1 MEVNFGRNA
10 WCVVSEQ
17 HLEIFWAPWS
27 FCSHWFL
34 LSDWAV
40 LEVNTC
46 RVYMKAVATWRFVS
60 PEAFT
65 DLCVQVRPASWRG
78 HRKPRTLHAVSRVNG
93 DDEGPQMFNHL
104 RPASIASK
112 TQITKEKKTWP
123 SQTSNKRE
131 LRFRITGVLPP
142 ILSFV
147 FQQYSFR
154 GLFFGFCTRSSCHGD
169 GGYPLFS
176 CAAHL
181 RWLAFCSGPINKL
194 SLVETMPAIL
204 RASRC

>member
-65 DLCVQVRPASWRG
+65 DLCVQVEPAS
-78 HRKPRTLHAVSRVNG
+78 
-93 DDEGPQMFNHL
+93 
-104 RPASIASK
+104 
-112 TQITKEKKTWP
+112 
-123 SQTSNKRE
+123 
-131 LRFRITGVLPP
+131 
-142 ILSFV
+142 
-147 FQQYSFR
+147 
-154 GLFFGFCTRSSCHGD
+154 
-169 GGYPLFS
+169 
-176 CAAHL
+176 
-181 RWLAFCSGPINKL
+181 
-194 SLVETMPAIL
+194 
-204 RASRC
+204 